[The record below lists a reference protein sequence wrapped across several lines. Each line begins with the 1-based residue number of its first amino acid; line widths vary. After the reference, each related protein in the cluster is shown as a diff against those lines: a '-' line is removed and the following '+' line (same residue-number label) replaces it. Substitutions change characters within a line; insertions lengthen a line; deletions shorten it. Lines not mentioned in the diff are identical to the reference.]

1 MVITAGPT
9 VEAIDP
15 VRYLSN
21 HSSGKMGYALARACV
36 DAGAAVTLI
45 TGPVSLSP
53 LSRVNMVPVNS
64 ALEMHDAAVHCAPD
78 ADIFIGAAAVSDY
91 RPESAA
97 PEKLKKAAGQGRV
110 ITLVQN
116 PDIIASVAKLSQR
129 PTLMIGFA
137 AETNDVIT
145 HAREKRVKKGL
156 DYIVANDVSDPD
168 TTFGSDQNAVHLIGE
183 DEAHYLPLATKQVI
197 AERIV
202 SLVAH
207 HLEATNPTSG

>member
-1 MVITAGPT
+1 MT
-9 VEAIDP
+9 
-15 VRYLSN
+15 
-21 HSSGKMGYALARACV
+21 
-36 DAGAAVTLI
+36 
-45 TGPVSLSP
+45 SL
-53 LSRVNMVPVNS
+53 V
-64 ALEMHDAAVHCAPD
+64 
-78 ADIFIGAAAVSDY
+78 
-91 RPESAA
+91 SAA
-97 PEKLKKAAGQGRV
+97 KPIMRVGRCESFATEAMMSGFCTSVMTRV

-207 HLEATNPTSG
+207 HLEAISPTSG